1 MKIRLKSIGDLR
13 EYFGREPQEIELPEN
28 AVMRD
33 LFPVIEER
41 WGTVLPAYLWD
52 REKKRFRG
60 TVALLVEKRV
70 IHDFKTPLKDGMEIQ
85 LLKAIAGG

>member
-13 EYFGREPQEIELPEN
+13 EYFGREPQEIELPDN
-28 AVMRD
+28 AVMGD

-41 WGTVLPAYLWD
+41 WGAVLPAYLWD
-52 REKKRFRG
+52 KDKQRFRG
-60 TVALLVEKRV
+60 AVALLVEKRV
-70 IHDFKTPLKDGMEIQ
+70 IHDFKTPLKNGMEVQ